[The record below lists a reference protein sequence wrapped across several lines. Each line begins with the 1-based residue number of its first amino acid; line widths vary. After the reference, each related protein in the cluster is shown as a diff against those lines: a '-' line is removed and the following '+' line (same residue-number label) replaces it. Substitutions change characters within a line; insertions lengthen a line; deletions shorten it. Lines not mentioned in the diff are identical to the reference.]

1 MSEESPDRPAKAK
14 SRKIEPIARWKKVLL
29 GVSVALMVAGAAL
42 RGYAYVRPGEP
53 AAQSPSAA
61 EPSPQTSSQGQPVAP
76 GARSF
81 LPGAPRTQTPASATD
96 QPLADQPAAERQ
108 PTELEVWSPVMMRL
122 GFSFFAAFCIAYA
135 LRIFFKV
142 SVLVLGMAILL
153 LMGLQY
159 SGLVQVD
166 WSAIDGRYQSAA
178 RWLADQ
184 FGSFRQFVTGQ
195 LPSASAAA
203 AGLFAGLK
211 RK

>member
-53 AAQSPSAA
+53 AAPTPSAA
-61 EPSPQTSSQGQPVAP
+61 QASSQAQPVAP

-81 LPGAPRTQTPASATD
+81 LPGAPRTGTPAGTSD
-96 QPLADQPAAERQ
+96 QPLAEQPAAERQ

-142 SVLVLGMAILL
+142 SVLVLGMAMLL

-166 WSAIDGRYQSAA
+166 WSAMDGRYQSAA
-178 RWLADQ
+178 RWLTDQ

>member
-1 MSEESPDRPAKAK
+1 MSEESSDRPAKAK

-29 GVSVALMVAGAAL
+29 GVSVVLMLAGAAL
-42 RGYAYVRPGEP
+42 RGYAYVRPAGGESP
-53 AAQSPSAA
+53 AA
-61 EPSPQTSSQGQPVAP
+61 ETSPQASSHGQAVAP
-76 GARSF
+76 GARGF
-81 LPGAPRTQTPASATD
+81 LPGSPRIDAPTSESGQPSAE
-96 QPLADQPAAERQ
+96 QSAVERQ
-108 PTELEVWSPVMMRL
+108 LTELEVWSPVMMRL

-142 SVLVLGMAILL
+142 SVLVFGMAMLL

-159 SGLVQVD
+159 TGLVQVD

-178 RWLADQ
+178 TWLADQ

-203 AGLFAGLK
+203 AGLFSGFK